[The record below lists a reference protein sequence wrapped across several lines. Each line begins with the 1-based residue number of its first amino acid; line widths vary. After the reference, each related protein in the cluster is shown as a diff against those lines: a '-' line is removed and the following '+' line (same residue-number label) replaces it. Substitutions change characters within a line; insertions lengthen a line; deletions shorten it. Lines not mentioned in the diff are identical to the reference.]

1 MNTQFTPKP
10 TSLVPEKNTSQRL
23 KGIINM
29 YLFHWPLFVVCLLIT
44 LVPAIIYISYAK
56 PLYEVK
62 ATLIIK
68 DDSKE
73 PDQQRSALHEIDL
86 SDVSK
91 KIENEVEV
99 LKSKQLIGKVIHDLD
114 LSVNYFITKG
124 ISKHDLYKE
133 TPVRLAFT
141 GDINYPDN
149 YNKVNLTIKD
159 SKSGT
164 FKDSDGSEKNITFG
178 QPFKSLFGETT
189 IQSTPLLKDYIGRE
203 IGIIVSDPEDL
214 ALYYQKEIQVSTPN
228 KLSTAVSLSLKDSN
242 PGRGKDILNRLI
254 INYNL
259 AGTVEKNRETKS
271 TLDFI
276 DERLSSLT
284 GELNDAEKGIETFK
298 SSRGLTDISADSK
311 ISLENMQSND
321 AKLNE
326 INVQLNTING
336 IERYVNSSLNS
347 GKAPTTLGITDPTLI
362 SLVEKLNDLQLQRER
377 LLATTPETNP
387 DFEPINRQLS
397 ITKAA
402 IKESVRNIKSSLSST
417 LSQLQSFN
425 NRFETSI
432 KDIPKQERQ
441 YISIKRQQAIKESL
455 YTYLLQKKEEVSVR
469 YAATLTDDRV
479 VDKAYA
485 AKARNPLKMVAL
497 AAAFIFGFCI
507 PIGII
512 RGRNSLTNKIT
523 DVEDIKEKTGLQ
535 VISQFPY
542 QSEENFLIF
551 ESKEVSAI
559 TEQFRALRTKLHSLL
574 PEKNNA
580 RTLMVTSS
588 IPGEGKSFTTVN
600 LASSLAISGKKT
612 ILIELD
618 MRRPKLGTV
627 INQPN
632 VTPGISEYL
641 GGKAEFEDIIKPS
654 AIRQGLDVIFSGVV
668 PENPSEMLEGTKLTE
683 LISKLE
689 QLYDFILLDT
699 PPVHLVPDALIVSHF
714 ADLTLYLMRQ
724 GVTGK
729 AELEFLRETVSE
741 NNLSNVQVIFNGVQ
755 SAKFGSGY
763 EYTDTYYTSKKRS
776 WIANVF
782 SNFSNRF

>member
-1 MNTQFTPKP
+1 
-10 TSLVPEKNTSQRL
+10 
-23 KGIINM
+23 M
-29 YLFHWPLFVVCLLIT
+29 YLFHWPLFALCLFTTI
-44 LVPAIIYISYAK
+44 VPAIIYIAFAK

-68 DDSKE
+68 DDSKDA
-73 PDQQRSALHEIDL
+73 DQQRSALHEIDL

-91 KIENEVEV
+91 KIENEIEV
-99 LKSKQLIGKVIHDLD
+99 LKSKQLIAKVIYDLD
-114 LSVNYFITKG
+114 LGVNYSTSETF
-124 ISKHDLYKE
+124 SKRDLYKD
-133 TPVRLAFT
+133 TPIKILFT
-141 GDINYPDN
+141 GAINYPDN
-149 YNKVNLTIKD
+149 YNKVKVTIKD
-159 SKSGT
+159 NKSGT

-178 QPFKSLFGETT
+178 EPFKSLFGEMTV
-189 IQSTPLLKDYIGRE
+189 QSTPHLNEFIGKD

-214 ALYYQKEIQVSTPN
+214 ALYYQKQIQVSTPN
-228 KLSTAVSLSLKDSN
+228 KLSTAVSLLLKDSN
-242 PGRGKDILNRLI
+242 AGRGRDILNRLI
-254 INYNL
+254 LNYNL

-311 ISLENMQSND
+311 ISLENMQAND

-336 IERYVNSSLNS
+336 IERYVNSSQNS

-362 SLVEKLNDLQLQRER
+362 TLVEKLNDLQLQREK

-387 DFEPINRQLS
+387 DFEPINRQLA

-441 YISIKRQQAIKESL
+441 YIGIKRQQAIKESL

-479 VDKAYA
+479 VDKAYS
-485 AKARNPLKMVAL
+485 AKARNPLKLVAL
-497 AAAFIFGFCI
+497 ASAFIFGFAM

-512 RGRNSLTNKIT
+512 RGRNTLTSKIT
-523 DVEDIKEKTGLQ
+523 DVEEIKEKTGLP

-542 QSEENFLIF
+542 QAEDNFFIF
-551 ESKEVSAI
+551 KSKEVSAI

-574 PEKNNA
+574 PEKGAA
-580 RTLMVTSS
+580 RILMVTSS
-588 IPGEGKSFTTVN
+588 IPGEGKSFTSVN

-612 ILIELD
+612 ILLELD
-618 MRRPKLGTV
+618 MRRPKFATV
-627 INQPN
+627 LNLPEVQ
-632 VTPGISEYL
+632 PGINEYL
-641 GGKAEFEDIIKPS
+641 AGEAEFQDIIRPS
-654 AIRQGLDVIFSGVV
+654 AIRPGLDVVFSGAIA
-668 PENPSEMLEGTKLTE
+668 ENPSEMLEGPKLGE
-683 LISKLE
+683 LISKL
-689 QLYDFILLDT
+689 QQTYDYILLDT

-714 ADLTLYLMRQ
+714 ADITLYLMRQ
-724 GVTGK
+724 GITGK
-729 AELEFLRETVSE
+729 AELGFLRETVSE
-741 NNLSNVQVIFNGVQ
+741 NNLSNVHVIFNGVQ

-763 EYTDTYYTSKKRS
+763 EYTETYYTTQKRS
-776 WIANVF
+776 WTDTVF
-782 SNFSNRF
+782 GDFFNRF